1 MGAKL
6 DLFNYATKADLIK
19 TTGAETSKFAKK
31 VDLRLIKLDI
41 DKLKNFPT
49 NLSNLKSKVG
59 KLDVDKLIP
68 ILVKLSELSDVV
80 KNDVVKKDA
89 YNAKIKN
96 IEDKIAD
103 ITNVAT
109 IVLNTKINEVKS
121 EIPNITNLATTS
133 ALAAV
138 ENKIPS
144 VSNLVKKTD

>member
-49 NLSNLKSKVG
+49 NLNNLKSKVG

-89 YNAKIKN
+89 YNAKINN